1 MPKDDEE
8 EMPRE
13 GGREPEFYGSA
24 TVGERGQIVIP
35 APARQKLNIRPG
47 DRLLVFSSL
56 HGRESLSVMRA
67 EQVAEF
73 VSRAMARLS
82 RIEEIAREEEK

>member
-1 MPKDDEE
+1 MKEKMTVPKED
-8 EMPRE
+8 
-13 GGREPEFYGSA
+13 GREPEFYGSA

-35 APARQKLNIRPG
+35 APARQELDIKPG
-47 DRLLVFSSL
+47 DKLLVFSSL
-56 HGRESLSVMRA
+56 HGRESLTVMKA
-67 EQVAEF
+67 EQVAGF